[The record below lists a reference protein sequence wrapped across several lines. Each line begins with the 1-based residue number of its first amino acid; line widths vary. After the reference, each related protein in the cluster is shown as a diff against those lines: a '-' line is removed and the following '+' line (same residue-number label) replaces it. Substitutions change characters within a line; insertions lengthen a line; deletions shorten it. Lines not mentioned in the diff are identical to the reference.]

1 MASLNKPGGNL
12 TGATILALA
21 LAAKKLQVL
30 HEVVP
35 AADLIAVL
43 SNPTN
48 LAFARDE
55 LNELSN
61 AARVLGVRLLVL
73 NAACVSDLETA
84 FAKLAEERAGALL
97 VSADTFF
104 LTARDQIIALSAR
117 YAVPVMYQYP
127 EMAIAGG
134 LMSYGPNS
142 SDAYSI
148 AGDYTGRILK
158 GEKPADL
165 PVQQLTKL
173 DLVINLN
180 TAKALGLTVPLSLLG
195 RADKVIE

>member
-148 AGDYTGRILK
+148 A
-158 GEKPADL
+158 
-165 PVQQLTKL
+165 V
-173 DLVINLN
+173 
-180 TAKALGLTVPLSLLG
+180 SL
-195 RADKVIE
+195 R